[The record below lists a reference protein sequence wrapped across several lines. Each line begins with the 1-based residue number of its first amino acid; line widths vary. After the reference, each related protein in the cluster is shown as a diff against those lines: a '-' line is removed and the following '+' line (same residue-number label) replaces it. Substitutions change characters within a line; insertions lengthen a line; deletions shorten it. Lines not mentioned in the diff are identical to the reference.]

1 MLYRI
6 TLSLLPVFALWA
18 FAPAQS
24 PLPHIQP
31 LAAPI
36 AATAAAGLQADPFG
50 AGLLGGGRDY
60 RVRFTPD
67 GMRFDPALGP
77 QVPVTRSLQ
86 LRALAIGRGATLQ
99 PLAAGMPPRQV
110 GRQVNY
116 LHGDGRSEHYDVRSD
131 GVALS
136 WRFEHR
142 PAGNGDLLVRYAV
155 VGDLGEPQV
164 TTSGLRFGDEL
175 GGVQI
180 GGVTGIDASGASVA
194 GGLHWRDGGL
204 ELSLPATFVDR
215 AVYPLVLDPVI
226 GTAIGVSTGSFDDG
240 DPDAAYAASTG
251 RFLVVWRRTFSAVDS
266 DVRGQFVRP
275 NGQLVGGTIFFGSSG
290 TVTPP
295 RVACMSEAERFG
307 VTWTQS
313 QPPFSTVQYQTVDAT
328 SGALG
333 PATTLASSQT
343 SSYGPADIG
352 ADPSAGLGGNR
363 GFAIVYED
371 NDLDSIRMRRTWF
384 DNLGGQLVASPVSL
398 FLDGL
403 LGPLYD
409 QPAVSRAVGPDGWL
423 LLVVRRRSPLT
434 GASAIV
440 ARTVK
445 IDGSVAGIENTV
457 ASSSSDNLGTPETD
471 GYDGRWVVAHHRQG
485 SGANFDAVVATPV
498 TDAGFTQIAIGTP
511 IQYGGTLLTI
521 ASSPTVGYGLGRTWL
536 GYRQTTAQAIPV
548 TTLRIAAIDSGSC
561 TNCNDPFT
569 APGLGGS
576 RIVVATGTS
585 GGSTTLETSLA
596 VWHDT
601 GSDITGQLL
610 GNHGS
615 TGTIVD
621 LGGACGSAVTSDFSH
636 APGIGS
642 TAMRVRLYNFPSSV
656 IAALFNFAPPGAPAP
671 CGACVWTPLSVT
683 LMPPNGGGIFN
694 VYFPIPCLPS
704 LVGAQFET
712 QWTMLDPTQAPC
724 PLLPGLSVTRR
735 LQLTIGQ

>member
-1 MLYRI
+1 MPYRSA
-6 TLSLLPVFALWA
+6 LLALPVFALAA
-18 FAPAQS
+18 FAPTQS
-24 PLPHIQP
+24 PLPHVQP
-31 LAAPI
+31 IAAPI
-36 AATAAAGLQADPFG
+36 AATAAAGLQADPSG

-77 QVPVTRSLQ
+77 QVPTTRSLH
-86 LRALAIGRGATLQ
+86 LRPRAVGRGAALQ
-99 PLAAGMPPRQV
+99 LLAPGMPPQQV
-110 GRQVNY
+110 GLQANY
-116 LHGDGRSEHYDVRSD
+116 LHGDGRSEHYEVRSD

-136 WRFEHR
+136 WRFEQR
-142 PAGNGDLLVRYAV
+142 PAGSGDLLVRYAV
-155 VGDLGEPQV
+155 ASDLGEPHAV
-164 TTSGLRFGDEL
+164 ASGLRFGDEL
-175 GGVQI
+175 GGVHI
-180 GGVTGIDASGASVA
+180 GAVTGIDASGASIA

-204 ELSLPATFVDR
+204 ELSLPAAFVDR
-215 AVYPLVLDPVI
+215 AAYPLVLDPLI
-226 GTAIGVSTGSFDDG
+226 GTAIALSTGTFTDG

-275 NGQLVGGTIFFGSSG
+275 NGQLVGSTIFFGSNG

-313 QPPFSTVQYQTVDAT
+313 QPPFSTVQYQSVNAT

-333 PATTLASSQT
+333 PATTLANSQT

-352 ADPSAGLGGNR
+352 ADPNAGLGGNH
-363 GFAIVYED
+363 GFAIVYKD
-371 NDLDSIRMRRTWF
+371 NDLDSIRISRTWF
-384 DNLGGQLVASPVSL
+384 DSLGGQAGTSPFSL
-398 FLDGL
+398 LLDGL

-409 QPAVSRAVGPDGWL
+409 QPAVSRAAGPDGWL
-423 LLVVRRRSPLT
+423 LVVVRRRSPLT
-434 GASAIV
+434 GASAII
-440 ARTVK
+440 AKTVK
-445 IDGSVAGIENTV
+445 IDGSLAGITNTV
-457 ASSSSDNLGTPETD
+457 ASSSSDNLGTPEAD

-485 SGANFDAVVATPV
+485 SGTNYDAVIATPV

-511 IQYGGTLLTI
+511 ITYGGTPLAITS
-521 ASSPTVGYGLGRTWL
+521 APTVGYTLGRTWL

-576 RIVVATGTS
+576 RIVVATGIS
-585 GGSTTLETSLA
+585 GGSTASETSLA
-596 VWHDT
+596 VWHDS
-601 GSDITGQLL
+601 GDDVTGQLL
-610 GNHGS
+610 SNYGS

-642 TAMRVRLYNFPSSV
+642 AAMRARLYNFPSSV

-671 CGACVWTPLSVT
+671 CGTCVWTPLSVT

-724 PLLPGLSVTRR
+724 PLLPGLSVTPR